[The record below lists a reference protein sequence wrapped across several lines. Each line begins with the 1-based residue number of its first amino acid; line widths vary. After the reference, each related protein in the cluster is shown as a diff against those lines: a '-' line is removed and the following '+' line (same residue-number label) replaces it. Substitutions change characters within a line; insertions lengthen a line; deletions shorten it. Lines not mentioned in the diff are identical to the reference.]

1 MRARAIRTAAQF
13 DLLERCMEFEHG
25 LLSIRDIVPDRW
37 SDGIDF
43 DISGWLS
50 DIRQLIIVPKYSI
63 PASAPDYFERRRSMI
78 ESIIELAR
86 QFGLTRTEDRIED
99 YGEHYYIVFR
109 CDSTW
114 NITEK

>member
-1 MRARAIRTAAQF
+1 MRAREIRTAEHF
-13 DLLERCMEFEHG
+13 GLLERCMDFEQG
-25 LLSIRDIVPDRW
+25 LLSIRGIVPEKCTN
-37 SDGIDF
+37 GVDF
-43 DISGWLS
+43 DLSGWLS

-63 PASAPDYFERRRSMI
+63 PVSAPDYFGQHRAMI
-78 ESIIELAR
+78 ESIIELAS
-86 QFGLTRTEDRIED
+86 QFGLSRTEDRIED